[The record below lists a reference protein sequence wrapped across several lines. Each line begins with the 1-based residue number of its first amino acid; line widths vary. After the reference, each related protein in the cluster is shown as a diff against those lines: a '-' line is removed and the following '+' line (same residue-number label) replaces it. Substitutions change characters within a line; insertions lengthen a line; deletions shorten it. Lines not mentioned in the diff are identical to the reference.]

1 MSKET
6 IPAASA
12 RKGDRSWF
20 TSVSA
25 ASLRVP
31 TGSLAVRLSLTGL
44 LACAGFTSAAFAGPD
59 ACQSNGSGSYTCSGN
74 QSDGITVGA
83 SGSPPDDATLI
94 EVENLTPNSGNAP
107 YTGPF
112 IWNVG
117 NPDKGT
123 LTFNVFPDS
132 IVLAPAT
139 GSAIEFANIGKN
151 HSDPAADMTLR
162 FTGTIESSTDSAAID
177 SSATGYFGKNYNSTS
192 VDTGHRGGDGGAGGS
207 ISVRLSEPHN
217 GASATNLTSSVS
229 DGIDVLSEGGK
240 GGKGED
246 SSLDQAGAGGTGGN
260 SGRLALG
267 NSGTVTANTTGT
279 AISLQTIGGQGGDG
293 GSGYRAGGGGAGG
306 IAGGILLDFKSS
318 SNPTVGSWNLTV
330 TGDDQYG
337 FYLLSQGGHSS
348 HTGTAN
354 THAGPT
360 SGAGGTGGAITANNG
375 VTRTI
380 TVTGSGST
388 AFSAK
393 SAGGD
398 GAGGGNSPLTAD
410 GSDAGAGGDGNAVTI
425 AGIWNVMATGINAA
439 GIAVSSVGGFGGRG
453 GNSSLETS
461 GGSASGGHGGNGGAG
476 GVVTFYNDV
485 GSTVLTSGVAISVLS
500 EGGAGGEGGNGDE
513 QGGNA
518 GHGGDGNAIYLD
530 TNADGNADAGGWTV
544 STTADDAY
552 GFVVTSRGGIGGDG
566 ERGGEQHS
574 GSGGTGGGGGGLQ
587 IGNVHR
593 KITTSGEDAHAF
605 FITSIGGEGGEGAEN
620 HNVGSSGH
628 GGAGGFGGHIRA
640 FGTWDVLTTGSGS
653 IGLRLR
659 SDGGNGGL
667 ANESDLSVGGGGGAG
682 GHSGALN
689 LVTTGQS
696 TLTTTGTGIDFYSHG
711 GTGGAG
717 AQSDAQQA
725 GDGGAGGDSEQ
736 VVLDMD
742 VHGNVGTGS
751 WTITISDDSARG
763 IVIDSKGGA
772 GGIGGISD
780 SGNAHDAGNGGNGG
794 NGGNVILADVVRT
807 IKTSGSSS
815 SGLIATSGGGTGGN
829 GAYANATG
837 SGGTGGNGGSAGSVT
852 VGGTWSITATGSGA
866 EGGVV
871 QSTGGAGGAGGESV
885 LNQGGHGGTGGQA
898 DDVYV
903 LTTWSSDI
911 TVTDN
916 GLRLQSEGGAG
927 GTGGRSNAE
936 HVGDGGAGGGSGDV
950 NLDVDQNGNIA
961 DGEWTITTSGDSVF
975 GITAASQGGI
985 GGTGG
990 ESGSANAFDAGTGG
1004 AGGDAGNVT
1013 TGDVSRSISLSG
1025 TSATGFSF
1033 ASAGGDGGHGGTA
1046 SATGSGGK
1054 GGAGGK
1060 AASVAVAGT
1069 WKVTATGNASDGGV
1083 VQSTGGDGGTGGESA
1098 LNEGGLGGPGG
1109 QALGVYV
1116 YTEKTST
1123 IDVTGNG
1130 LLLLSQGGTG
1140 GTGGNS
1146 SAEHAGSGGNG
1157 GMAGNVGLNQQ
1168 QNGDVTTGHWKI
1180 TTSGANAFG
1189 LSAGSMGGA
1198 GGHGGVAEN
1207 LNSKSSGD
1215 GGTGGT
1221 AGDVSIRGILHVEAK
1236 GSSSRGVLIQ
1246 SQGGAGGRGANASA
1260 DSGGNG
1266 GAGGFAG
1273 AVELRGSET
1282 ATIHSAS
1289 SGLVVRS
1296 AGGAGGNGGQ
1306 GSDGSGGNGGDG
1318 GGGANAT
1325 INTGSGFGWT
1335 ITTSEQSAPG
1345 LSIVSSGGNAG
1356 VGGESTNG
1364 TKGGNGGNGGDGGI
1378 VEATLGLTTVS
1389 TSQASSGAVY
1399 AGSLGG
1405 LSAKGGSDPNN
1416 QDGGNGGNGGDGAN
1430 VTLSGTFD
1438 LATVGGSS
1446 PGLQAESIGADGNLS
1461 GEGNADGNGGNAG
1474 DVQVTVEQGST
1485 LISTMGEA
1493 SPGILAQSLGG
1504 AVATGTSGLTIGV
1517 AGTAGSV
1524 SVVVQEMSQGITT
1537 IGDQSNGIT
1546 AISSGL
1552 GFSTPPSGA
1561 AVKVGLHASI
1571 QATGGGSHGIFAES
1585 TASDDSSEPVPIV
1598 IAISET
1604 GSVLGGAASG
1614 SSSEPDGVGIYV
1626 VNGTQNTLTNDG
1638 EISTVQGTEGTAV
1651 LQTGPSTSTL
1661 HVTNNGTIIGSVITN
1676 GDDPGATAP
1685 TATLDN
1691 SSSGLI
1697 NAGRRIDAAFFDN
1710 AGTFAIGG
1718 ATVATT
1724 TIAGDYTQSLGGV
1737 LALSLDLTQAALTD
1751 RIDQVDIDGMAEI
1764 DGSIVPT
1771 IIAFDIPA
1779 AGHELPFLEA
1789 GDLTIASSLAVQD
1802 TAAVDYSHRQED
1814 NQLLLSYAVDFA
1826 SDRILDA
1833 TNDNQDDLVRVL
1845 DALYRNGTLD
1855 SDLGLALINIVDTQD
1870 FASGVNSLSA
1880 EVALDNQIEALHASR
1895 AFGNSLL
1902 SCADSTAPHSPFD
1915 IGECVYLRATGSR
1928 IERDATSDNLGFDAT
1943 TWGIATGGQRALGND
1958 WFVGAALAYQNS
1970 SLTSDASRASSDG
1983 DRLFVGLSGKRVSG
1997 PFELAAAGH
2006 VGYGSYDISRN
2017 PITGGTVSGTQKQWS
2032 ASGRLRAAYL
2042 HESGNLFVKP
2052 RVDLALDHFFGS
2064 DFTETGGGNALSVSL
2079 DSETYVSL
2087 QPAIEIGA
2095 TMKNEDGTVWRP
2107 GITVGLTQ
2115 YLGNPGPSLS
2125 AGFAGNPAIPFSH
2138 STGID
2143 GAHLDLAATL
2153 DVFTA
2158 NAVTFRAE
2166 AGASFSDNSTA
2177 YGGDIKIEFRF

>member
-1 MSKET
+1 M
-6 IPAASA
+6 PAASA
-12 RKGDRSWF
+12 YKRDRFWF

-31 TGSLAVRLSLTGL
+31 TGSLAVTLSLTGL

-74 QSDGITVGA
+74 QSDGINVGA

-94 EVENLTPNSGNAP
+94 DVENLTPNSGNAP

-162 FTGTIESSTDSAAID
+162 FTGTIESSTDIAAID
-177 SSATGYFGKNYNSTS
+177 SSATGYFGKNYNNTT
-192 VDTGHRGGDGGAGGS
+192 VDAGHRGGDGGAGGS

-217 GASATNLTSSVS
+217 GISATGLTSSVS

-240 GGKGED
+240 GGKGQD
-246 SSLDQAGAGGTGGN
+246 SSLDQAGAGGAGGN
-260 SGRLALG
+260 SGRLALS
-267 NSGTVTANTTGT
+267 NSGTVTLNTKGT
-279 AISLQTIGGQGGDG
+279 AVSLQTIGGQGGEG
-293 GSGYRAGGGGAGG
+293 GSGYRAGGGGVGG
-306 IAGGILLDFKSS
+306 IAGGILLDFKSA
-318 SNPTVGSWNLTV
+318 SNPTNGSWNLTV

-348 HTGTAN
+348 HTGKAN

-360 SGAGGTGGAITANNG
+360 SGAGGMGGAITANNG

-410 GSDAGAGGDGNAVTI
+410 GSNAGAGGDGNAVTI
-425 AGIWNVMATGINAA
+425 AGIWNVRATGINAS

-461 GGSASGGHGGNGGAG
+461 GGSASGGHGGNGGVG

-485 GSTVLTSGVAISVLS
+485 GSTVVASGVAVSVLS

-574 GSGGTGGGGGGLQ
+574 GSGGAGGGGGGLQ
-587 IGNVHR
+587 IGDVHR

-628 GGAGGFGGHIRA
+628 GGNGGFGGHIRA
-640 FGTWDVLTTGSGS
+640 FGTWDVQTTGSGS

-725 GDGGAGGDSEQ
+725 GDGGAGGDSEE

-751 WTITISDDSARG
+751 WTITTSDDSARG

-794 NGGNVILADVVRT
+794 NAGKVVLADVVRT

-837 SGGTGGNGGSAGSVT
+837 SGGTGGNGGSAGPVT
-852 VGGTWSITATGSGA
+852 VGGTWLITATGSSA
-866 EGGVV
+866 EGAVV

-898 DDVYV
+898 DNIYV
-903 LTTWSSDI
+903 VTTWSSDI

-916 GLRLQSEGGAG
+916 GLRLQSVGGAG

-936 HVGDGGAGGGSGDV
+936 HVGDGGHGGASGDL
-950 NLDVDQNGNIA
+950 NLDIDQNGNVA
-961 DGEWTITTSGDSVF
+961 DGQWTITTSGDSAF
-975 GITAASQGGI
+975 GITAASQGGM

-1004 AGGDAGNVT
+1004 AGGDAGSVT
-1013 TGDVSRSISLSG
+1013 TGDVSRTINLSG
-1025 TSATGFSF
+1025 TSATGFYF
-1033 ASAGGDGGHGGTA
+1033 TSAGGDGGHGGTVSA

-1054 GGAGGK
+1054 GGAGGT
-1060 AASVAVAGT
+1060 AASVAVGGT
-1069 WKVTATGNASDGGV
+1069 WKVTATGSDSNGGV

-1098 LNEGGLGGPGG
+1098 LNKGGVGGIGG

-1116 YTEKTST
+1116 YTTKTST
-1123 IDVTGNG
+1123 FDVTGNG

-1146 SAEHAGSGGNG
+1146 SAEHAGAGGNG
-1157 GMAGNVGLNQQ
+1157 GTSGNVGLNQQ
-1168 QNGDVTTGHWKI
+1168 QNGDVTTGNWKI
-1180 TTSGANAFG
+1180 TTSGANAIG

-1198 GGHGGVAEN
+1198 GGHGGVSEN
-1207 LNSKSSGD
+1207 LNSQPAGN
-1215 GGTGGT
+1215 GGAGGT
-1221 AGDVSIRGILHVEAK
+1221 AGDVSIHGILHVEAK
-1236 GSSSRGVLIQ
+1236 GNASRGVLIQ

-1260 DSGGNG
+1260 DTGGLG

-1273 AVELRGSET
+1273 SVELTGSEA

-1306 GSDGSGGNGGDG
+1306 GSDGSGGNGGNG
-1318 GGGANAT
+1318 GSADSAT
-1325 INTGSGFGWT
+1325 IKTGSGFGWT

-1356 VGGESTNG
+1356 AGGESTNG
-1364 TKGGNGGNGGDGGI
+1364 TKGGNGGHGGDGGI
-1378 VEATLGLTTVS
+1378 VDATLGLTTVS
-1389 TSQASSGAVY
+1389 TSQASSSGVY

-1416 QDGGNGGNGGDGAN
+1416 QDGGNGGNGGNGAN
-1430 VTLSGTFD
+1430 VTLTGTFD

-1446 PGLQAESIGADGNLS
+1446 PGLQAESVGADGNLS
-1461 GEGNADGNGGNAG
+1461 GEGDADGNGGNAG
-1474 DVQVTVEQGST
+1474 DVQVTVEQGSN

-1504 AVATGTSGLTIGV
+1504 GVATGTSGLTVGV

-1524 SVVVQEMSQGITT
+1524 SVVVQEMSQGTTT

-1561 AVKVGLHASI
+1561 AVKVGLHASV
-1571 QATGGGSHGIFAES
+1571 QATGNGSHGIYAES
-1585 TASDDSSEPVPIV
+1585 TASGETSEPVPVV
-1598 IAISET
+1598 IAISDT

-1614 SSSEPDGVGIYV
+1614 SSSIPDGVGVYV
-1626 VNGTQNTLTNDG
+1626 ANGTQNTLTNDG

-1661 HVTNNGTIIGSVITN
+1661 HVTNNGTIIGSVVTN
-1676 GDDPGATAP
+1676 SDDSSATPP

-1710 AGTFAIGG
+1710 AGTLAVGG
-1718 ATVATT
+1718 TTVATT
-1724 TIAGDYTQSLGGV
+1724 AIAGDYTQTAGGV
-1737 LALSLDLTQAALTD
+1737 LALSLDLTRATLAD
-1751 RIDQVDIDGMAEI
+1751 RIDQVDIDGTALI
-1764 DGSIVPT
+1764 DGQAAPT
-1771 IIAFDIPA
+1771 IIAFDAA
-1779 AGHELPFLEA
+1779 AGEELPFLRA
-1789 GDLTIASSLAVQD
+1789 TDLTVASSFDVID
-1802 TAAVDYSHRQED
+1802 TAAVDYSHRQDGNE
-1814 NQLLLSYAVDFA
+1814 LLLSHVIDFA

-1833 TNDNQDDLVRVL
+1833 TNDNQDDLARVL
-1845 DALYRNGTLD
+1845 DALYRDGLLD
-1855 SDLGLALINIVDTQD
+1855 DALGLALVNIVDPAD
-1870 FASGVNSLSA
+1870 FAAGVNSLSA

-1902 SCADSTAPHSPFD
+1902 SCANAATPFD
-1915 IGECVYLRATGSR
+1915 TGECVYLRATGNR

-1958 WFVGAALAYQNS
+1958 WFLGASLAYQNS

-1983 DRLFVGLSGKRVSG
+1983 DRLFFGLSGKRVSG

-2006 VGYGSYDISRN
+2006 VGYASYDINRN

-2064 DFTETGGGNALSVSL
+2064 DFTETGGINALTV
-2079 DSETYVSL
+2079 DVASETYVSL
-2087 QPAIEIGA
+2087 QPAIELGA
-2095 TMKNEDGTVWRP
+2095 TMTGENGTTYRP

-2125 AGFAGNPAIPFSH
+2125 AAFAGNPALPFSH
-2138 STGID
+2138 STAID
-2143 GAHLDLAATL
+2143 TTHIDLAATL
-2153 DVFTA
+2153 DIFTA
-2158 NAVTFRAE
+2158 NAFTFRAE
-2166 AGASFSDNSTA
+2166 AGASFSENTTA
-2177 YGGDIKIEFRF
+2177 YGGDIKIEVRF